1 MGYNSPAD
9 SGDTAAGGEVRMRIV
24 LVAMAVFASA
34 SALAQTSA
42 VEQKIT
48 AAVQGDIRTA
58 EETARDENRKPLETL
73 TFFGLQDDMRVVELL
88 PGGGWYTKILAPV
101 LREKGT
107 LYVAIATSNVAG
119 DLLTQP
125 GFDRVKVLDI
135 GVAPERT
142 GPFGTNSI
150 APFDFGVTDVDLV
163 LTFRNVHNF
172 TPEGRTNVNTA
183 VYRALRSGGHF
194 GIVDHSRRHM
204 EPMTAENRRR
214 ADVVEIMKEVLA
226 AGFEFVDYSDLHYRP
241 DDELRYEVGRHT
253 VTGNTDRFTLLFRKP

>member
-1 MGYNSPAD
+1 
-9 SGDTAAGGEVRMRIV
+9 MRIV
-24 LVAMAVFASA
+24 LVVVSVFAA
-34 SALAQTSA
+34 AGVLAQTSA

-48 AAVQGDIRTA
+48 AAMQGDVRTA
-58 EETARDENRKPLETL
+58 EEVARDDNRKPLETL
-73 TFFGLQDDMRVVELL
+73 SFFGLEEDMRVLELL

-101 LREKGT
+101 LREEGE
-107 LYVAIATSNVAG
+107 LYVAMGTGNVAQN
-119 DLLTQP
+119 LLTQP
-125 GFDRVKVLDI
+125 GFDHVQVLDI

-142 GPFGTNSI
+142 GPLGTNFI
-150 APFDFGVTDVDLV
+150 APFDFGVNGIDLV

-172 TPEGRTNVNTA
+172 TPEGRANINTA
-183 VYRALRSGGHF
+183 VFRALRSGGHF
-194 GIVDHSRRHM
+194 GVIDHSRRHM

-241 DDELRYEVGRHT
+241 DDELRYEVGRHS